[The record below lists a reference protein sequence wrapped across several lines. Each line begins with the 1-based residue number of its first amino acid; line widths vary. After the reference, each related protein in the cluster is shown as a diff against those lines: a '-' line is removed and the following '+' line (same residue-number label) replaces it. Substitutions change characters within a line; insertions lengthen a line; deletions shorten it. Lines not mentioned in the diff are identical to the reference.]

1 MNYRPSRDGI
11 DHVNVYSKG
20 RTRLGK
26 MLTNFYQ
33 HDTLTD
39 DGWFKS
45 IEGYWYWLL
54 TPEEH
59 PGRESLRQVS
69 DYRAKEVGKA
79 IAYETVTIE
88 DPTDT
93 PQFRRK
99 IRNAI
104 WNKIASSPELQSLM
118 MANELPYAHYYV
130 YGRGATA
137 KVVEPEG
144 CEWLLRFI
152 EKCEAF
158 LKEEPVIRTV
168 LNGTIVE

>member
-1 MNYRPSRDGI
+1 METSGMILRPSRDGI

-26 MLTNFYQ
+26 MLTNFYK

-54 TPEEH
+54 TPEDH
-59 PGRESLRQVS
+59 AQRESLRQVS
-69 DYRAKEVGKA
+69 DYRAKEIGRTMA
-79 IAYETVTIE
+79 TA
-88 DPTDT
+88 DWGDT
-93 PQFRRK
+93 PEFRRK

-104 WNKIASSPELQSLM
+104 WNKIASCPEIQSLM
-118 MANELPYAHYYV
+118 VLHSLPYTHYYV

-144 CEWLLRFI
+144 CEWILRFI
-152 EKCEAF
+152 EKCGAF
-158 LKEEPVIRTV
+158 LKTEPVIRTV